1 MSDTEYLVILGKVKH
16 LGDEPQCLG
25 GEGTFVGSLFE
36 ARFDLPDNVDIGEE
50 AVIQCRIK
58 HNEIDNKRFLL
69 NFHPIDEVLEPHPE
83 NKDEWL
89 QDIAVIS
96 KGILTPG
103 ENVLCIGY
111 ADERIDDFMVDNVV
125 LWYKTKQ
132 EVDPDKRAK
141 DVDALEHLSGVDKL
155 F

>member
-1 MSDTEYLVILGKVKH
+1 LSETEYLVIFGNVKH
-16 LGDEPQCLG
+16 IGDKPQSIG

-58 HNEIDNKRFLL
+58 HNEIDNKKFLV
-69 NFHPIDEVLEPHPE
+69 NFHPLDKILKPHPE

-125 LWYKTKQ
+125 LWYKRRKD
-132 EVDPDKRAK
+132 EGFKKNAK
-141 DVDALEHLSGVDKL
+141 DIDSLDHLSSVEEL
-155 F
+155 Y